1 MKKFE
6 KPKYKIVEVDE
17 TATYGK
23 FEIDTLERGFGIT
36 LGNALRRVLLSSLP
50 GAAIYSVKIEK
61 AKHEFTALEGVVE
74 DVTSIILNL
83 KELIFSID
91 DEANV
96 TKKLTIDVTGPKEV
110 TGADIMCPAGV
121 EIISKDLHIATVSEG
136 GTFRATLYARNG
148 RGFVTAEGNKN
159 KNPDAKQQVG
169 LIPTDSK
176 YSPIEKVTFTVDP
189 FRVGHDASYDKLCT
203 DLDLN
208 SLQGDKEVIDI
219 LERMNVVFN
228 ANDIGVKGTTNG
240 ELTAQEA
247 LALAA
252 KILMSHL
259 EVFVELSE
267 SAVETEIMA
276 EQAVEKEDK
285 YKEMSIE
292 DLELSVRSYN
302 CLKRNGISTV
312 QELTQ
317 KTEDDMMKIRN
328 LGKKSLK
335 EVKEVLQKFG
345 LSFKDY

>member
-50 GAAIYSVKIEK
+50 GAAIYSVEIEG
-61 AKHEFTALEGVVE
+61 AKHEFTALKGVTE

-91 DEANV
+91 DDANV
-96 TKKLTIDVTGPKEV
+96 TKKLTIDVVGPKEI

-121 EIISKDLHIATVSEG
+121 EIISKDMHIATVQEG
-136 GTFRATLYARNG
+136 ATFRATLYARNG

-159 KNPDAKQQVG
+159 RNPEAKQQVG

-176 YSPIEKVTFTVDP
+176 YSPIEKVTFDVEP
-189 FRVGHDASYDKLCT
+189 FRVGNDANFDKLT
-203 DLDLN
+203 
-208 SLQGDKEVIDI
+208 
-219 LERMNVVFN
+219 LE
-228 ANDIGVKGTTNG
+228 ITTNG

-247 LALAA
+247 IALAA

-267 SAVETEIMA
+267 SAVDTEIMA

>member
-17 TATYGK
+17 TTTYGK
-23 FEIDTLERGFGIT
+23 FEIDTLERGFGTT

-50 GAAIYSVKIEK
+50 GAAIYSVEIDG
-61 AKHEFTALEGVVE
+61 AKHEFTALDGVVE

-83 KELIFSID
+83 KDLIFSID
-91 DEANV
+91 DDANI

-110 TGADIMCPAGV
+110 TGADIMTPAGV
-121 EIISKDLHIATVSEG
+121 EIISKDMHIATVAEG
-136 GTFRATLYARNG
+136 ATFRATLYARNG

-159 KNPDAKQQVG
+159 RNPEAKQQVG

-176 YSPIEKVTFTVDP
+176 YSPIDKVTFNVEP
-189 FRVGHDASYDKLCT
+189 FRVGNEANYDKLT
-203 DLDLN
+203 I
-208 SLQGDKEVIDI
+208 EI
-219 LERMNVVFN
+219 
-228 ANDIGVKGTTNG
+228 TTNG

-259 EVFVELSE
+259 EVVVELSE
-267 SAVETEIMA
+267 SAVDTEIMA

-317 KTEDDMMKIRN
+317 KSEDEMMKIRN

-335 EVKEVLQKFG
+335 EVKDVLTKFG
-345 LSFKDY
+345 LSFKN